1 MLPHITYRAGT
12 GGGPTTLMIDACA
25 ADEVA
30 SLHGTPTYVY
40 ARQAIAENF
49 RRFERAFSPVSP
61 TLCYAL
67 KAGGN
72 LHLLRDLADMG
83 AGMDVV
89 SGGELERAWLSGAP
103 MSKVVFAGV
112 GKTER
117 EIAAALCGERSLLG
131 RDATGRKGEP
141 ASSRGPVGLFNI
153 ESPGECERI
162 DRVAASLGVE
172 ARGCIRVNPDVDAHT
187 HRYTTTGKSENK
199 FGIDLADVP
208 KLFATFSGGRRLRL
222 VGLHVHL
229 GSPIA
234 SPDPFVEAIGVVAE
248 LIDRLRARGASIEVL
263 NIGGGYGVDYGQG
276 APATIEEF
284 AAALLPRLGPLAARG
299 VRIVME
305 PGRSIVCRAGVLLT
319 RVQYVKRGKT
329 KSFVIGD
336 AGMHTLIRPAL
347 YEAYHFV
354 WPVTPRGGHAPAD
367 MAESQ
372 PFEGLSPCDV
382 VGPVCE
388 SSDFLAQGRRLPPIE
403 PGDLLA
409 VFCAGAYGMSMSMN
423 YNDHPRPAEVL
434 VDGGECRLIRPRQK
448 EVDLIASELNPG
460 GR

>member
-1 MLPHITYRAGT
+1 MLPFIKYRPDPA
-12 GGGPTTLMIDACA
+12 GGPTTLMIDDCSAEA
-25 ADEVA
+25 IARE
-30 SLHGTPTYVY
+30 HGTPVYAY
-40 ARQAIAENF
+40 ARQAMVTNF
-49 RRFERAFSPVSP
+49 RRFERAFASVQPL
-61 TLCYAL
+61 LCYAL
-67 KAGGN
+67 KASGN
-72 LHLLRDLADMG
+72 LHLLRELADLG

-117 EIAAALCGERSLLG
+117 EIAAALSGSHSLLG
-131 RDATGRKGEP
+131 AEATGRRGEP
-141 ASSRGPVGLFNI
+141 AAERGPVGLFNI

-162 DRVAASLGVE
+162 ERVASSLGVD

-187 HRYTTTGKSENK
+187 HRYTTTGRSENK
-199 FGIDLADVP
+199 FGIDLAEVP
-208 KLFATFSGGRRLRL
+208 GLFARFANGGRLRL

-234 SPDPFVEAIGVVAE
+234 SPGPYAEAVGVVSD
-248 LIDRLRARGASIEVL
+248 LIDRLASQGTRIEAL

-284 AAALLPRLGPLAARG
+284 AASLAPLLRPLMERG

-305 PGRSIVCRAGVLLT
+305 PGRSIICHAGVLLT
-319 RVQYVKRGKT
+319 RVQYVKRGRT
-329 KSFVIGD
+329 RAFVIGD

-354 WPVTPRGGHAPAD
+354 WPVTPRGGLAPSD
-367 MAESQ
+367 LREEQ
-372 PFEGLSPCDV
+372 PFGGLAACDV

-388 SSDFLAQGRRLPPIE
+388 SSDFLAQGRRLPPVE

-434 VDGGECRLIRPRQK
+434 VDGGGCRLIRPRQR
-448 EVDLIASELNPG
+448 EIDLIASELAVGP
-460 GR
+460 